1 MTMTEN
7 QRSEIDSDQY
17 TVRRTIAIAAPM
29 EKVWAAITEAEH
41 IARWFGQSAVLDE
54 VAVGAGGVFSF
65 EGYGDF
71 PVLIEELDPPR
82 VIAYRWS
89 NDDARRVHSD
99 QVHSDQVHSE
109 VRSDQVHS
117 DQVDP
122 DHSTVFRFTLEPL
135 ASGTQLT
142 VVETGFDTTSD
153 PAFNLESHRG
163 GWDAGLDALV
173 AYLESGS

>member
-7 QRSEIDSDQY
+7 QRSEIDSDRY
-17 TVRRTIAIAAPM
+17 TVRRTIAIAAPI

-99 QVHSDQVHSE
+99 QV
-109 VRSDQVHS
+109 RS